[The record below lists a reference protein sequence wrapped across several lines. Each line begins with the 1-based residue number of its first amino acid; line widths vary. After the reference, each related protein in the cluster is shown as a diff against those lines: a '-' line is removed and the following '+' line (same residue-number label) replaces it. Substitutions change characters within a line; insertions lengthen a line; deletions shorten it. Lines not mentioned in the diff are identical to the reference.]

1 MRKRVSC
8 LMFGLLVF
16 AVLSVAAQTTMQSPS
31 DATSFAEILGYW
43 QSIARS
49 NTPDGFINPSPEI
62 YIIISKDTEKN
73 FYLRQVGAKEYQ
85 IVEIKQNQYRE
96 YVVLL
101 VETNEDGER
110 VAGAQEYRL
119 LLKMEEEENKAI
131 VVDIESKFFQLDKEV
146 IEIMR
151 LAGPNAN

>member
-62 YIIISKDTEKN
+62 YIIISKDTENN
-73 FYLRQVGAKEYQ
+73 FYLSQVGAKEYQ
-85 IVEIKQNQYRE
+85 IIEMDRNQYRE
-96 YVVLL
+96 YVLLL
-101 VETNEDGER
+101 VETNEDGGR
-110 VAGAQEYRL
+110 LAGAQEYRL
-119 LLKMEEEENKAI
+119 LLKMGEKNKAI
-131 VVDIESKFFQLDKEV
+131 LVDSESECFQLDKEV

-151 LAGPNAN
+151 LAGPKAD

>member
-8 LMFGLLVF
+8 LMFGLLVL

-62 YIIISKDTEKN
+62 YIIISKDTENN
-73 FYLRQVGAKEYQ
+73 FYLSQVGTKEYQ
-85 IVEIKQNQYRE
+85 IIEIDRNQYRE
-96 YVVLL
+96 YGLLL
-101 VETNEDGER
+101 VETNEDGGR
-110 VAGAQEYRL
+110 LVGAQEYRL
-119 LLKMEEEENKAI
+119 LLKMGEKNKAI
-131 VVDIESKFFQLDKEV
+131 LVDSESECFQLDKEV

-151 LAGPNAN
+151 LAGPKAD